1 MYRRVAKFNYSELID
16 GVHFSNKLKNQ
27 IFGLILNTAIRDLS
41 SPSPNLHFEEAHT
54 QQQRPVGFQ
63 NLQITIDNSASI
75 VSDSDSD

>member
-1 MYRRVAKFNYSELID
+1 MAVFNYSELID
-16 GVHFSNKLKNQ
+16 GGLFSDKLKNQ
-27 IFGLILNTAIRDLS
+27 IFGLILNTTIRDLS